1 MGAFKKI
8 VFLRGISFSLG
19 RAYVWLKFKSITPWG
34 HTHTHTSD
42 CSKCLYIVTYYHF
55 QMPKHYKCTIC
66 GKYRLKHRRPIRTQ
80 SLKEYVEKTIG
91 RSTNEDD
98 VICSKCRSVYK
109 RYVRDS
115 HNETHET
122 EGSDDD
128 FVVVDSAACTNDM
141 ISPKNIHLNILSTQ
155 SSHKY
160 CIVCKKQAN
169 SRVKLS
175 VIPLKARTQAFI
187 DKAIF
192 IDSKARCCPF
202 HLLHQYFKEDSLNQI
217 KAKYNQ
223 SYMNRTDIV
232 TLLQNVRATL
242 SQKSSRLSFDHPNC
256 LSDEDYYSLTGVT
269 KHQFSQ
275 ISSRLSSLRNSS
287 VRSVESCLGIL
298 LVKLRTG
305 LPNSILS
312 TLFSLTKSQI
322 QRSIKFRQK
331 RNAVRLR
338 TTPFGLQSH

>member
-1 MGAFKKI
+1 
-8 VFLRGISFSLG
+8 
-19 RAYVWLKFKSITPWG
+19 
-34 HTHTHTSD
+34 
-42 CSKCLYIVTYYHF
+42 
-55 QMPKHYKCTIC
+55 
-66 GKYRLKHRRPIRTQ
+66 
-80 SLKEYVEKTIG
+80 
-91 RSTNEDD
+91 
-98 VICSKCRSVYK
+98 
-109 RYVRDS
+109 
-115 HNETHET
+115 
-122 EGSDDD
+122 
-128 FVVVDSAACTNDM
+128 M

-155 SSHKY
+155 TSHKY
-160 CIVCKKQAN
+160 CTVCKNKAN
-169 SRVKLS
+169 SRVRLS

-187 DKAIF
+187 DIAIF
-192 IDSKARCCPF
+192 IDSKARGCPF
-202 HLLHQYFKEDSLNQI
+202 HLPHQYFKEDSLNQI

-242 SQKSSRLSFDHPNC
+242 SKKSPRLSFDHPNC

-322 QRSIKFRQK
+322 QRSIHSAKNAMMSDYVPHHLGFSHIDHETFVREHNTPLAKTLFTSNEKSAVLVLGGTYIYIQKSSNYKFQRVSYSLHK
-331 RNAVRLR
+331 HR
-338 TTPFGLQSH
+338 PFVKMMVIVASDGYILNVLGPYRADGKKQRCLYNQAYTRKE